1 MIKRY
6 FKQSIVSQRVF
17 WSLCAF
23 LFFAYP
29 SFGNTIF
36 KASSEDPYLSTSFN
50 QEANLQQLLSENSGF
65 TTAFTTAFEKDF
77 NSDLQYETLKTM
89 TVDDWEMALFEKRN
103 KQITF
108 LQDYELSEELV
119 SYIKTE
125 INYNYW
131 HLLLAYSINRS
142 NENTDLKI
150 VTSLPRV
157 MTDALKKERI
167 NNDDLLISKSFRSFL
182 PYFVIYFNSQEKGFK
197 KYASGSKSLKDKG
210 EYAMENLKGNTLDYT
225 LHQVINL
232 SAATLTT
239 QTFSYWTSQIYEESL
254 RDQLEVQW
262 YDIIAENEE
271 KLLAAEKEKASKKN
285 KSNLPSLTSLDDKE
299 FTFEKYKGKVIYVDF
314 WASWCGPCRK
324 EFPYSKE
331 MHESLSKK
339 QAKEIVFLYIS
350 TDQDLE
356 AWKKAVEKLGLAES
370 GVNAHSYEVGAKYQI
385 RSIPRYMI
393 IDKKGEIV
401 NPNAPRPS
409 NPETLQ
415 QLLEL
420 L

>member
-1 MIKRY
+1 MRTFVQLLILLL
-6 FKQSIVSQRVF
+6 VSN
-17 WSLCAF
+17 LT
-23 LFFAYP
+23 
-29 SFGNTIF
+29 FGNTIF
-36 KASSEDPYLSTSFN
+36 KAIPEDPYLATSFS
-50 QEANLQQLLSENSGF
+50 QEAKLQELLAESPDFVS
-65 TTAFTTAFEKDF
+65 AFTEVFEKDF
-77 NSDLQYETLKTM
+77 DTKTQYAALKTL
-89 TVDDWEMALFEKRN
+89 TVDDWEMDLFEKRN
-103 KQITF
+103 AQIQF
-108 LQDYELSEELV
+108 LQDYELSQQLEA
-119 SYIKTE
+119 YIKNE

-142 NENTDLKI
+142 NENTNLKI

-157 MTDALKKERI
+157 MTDALKKDRV
-167 NNDDLLISKSFRSFL
+167 NNDDLLISKSFRAFL
-182 PYFVIYFNSQEKGFK
+182 PFYVVYFNSQEKRFQ
-197 KYASGSKSLKDKG
+197 KYSKGSKSLKDKG
-210 EYAMENLKGNTLDYT
+210 EYAMANLKGNTLDYA
-225 LHQVINL
+225 LYQVVNL
-232 SAATLTT
+232 SAAGLTT
-239 QTFSYWTSQIYEESL
+239 QTFSYWTSQIYEQSL
-254 RDQLEVQW
+254 RDELELKW
-262 YDIIAENEE
+262 YDTIAENEE
-271 KLLAAEKEKASKKN
+271 KVLAAEKEEAKRKSKR
-285 KSNLPSLTSLDDKE
+285 NLPALVDLEDKV

-324 EFPYSKE
+324 EFTYSKE

-339 QAKEIVFLYIS
+339 QSKEIVFLYIS

-370 GVNAHSYEVGAKYQI
+370 GVNAHSFEVGSKYQI

-393 IDKKGEIV
+393 IDKKGEII